1 MEKKKMIVAVQGT
14 NDFDDYTVFIR
25 AMGVAL
31 SGMSDDD
38 KEFVIYSAGPA
49 RINAFVSEFSNLSE
63 RGMKARG
70 RKIKFYKV
78 ANPWLE
84 ENMGHINYFAF
95 LSKPKQQNSRLVD
108 CAEQNNVEVGIFRY

>member
-1 MEKKKMIVAVQGT
+1 MIVAVQGT
-14 NDFDDYTVFIR
+14 NDFDDYNIFIR

-31 SGMSDDD
+31 STMQEED

-49 RINAFVSEFSNLSE
+49 RINSFVSEFSNLSE

-78 ANPWLE
+78 ASAWLE
-84 ENMGHINYFAF
+84 ENMEHVNYFAF
-95 LSKPKQQNSRLVD
+95 LSKPKQPNSKLVSS
-108 CAEQNNVEVGIFRY
+108 AELKNIEVGIFRY